1 MRVPSFPGIADLI
14 RHVRLGLFLILFAI
28 ASTQVVT
35 ALRGPAN
42 QAPGHFIVAAVALGC
57 AARLYLAKRSSFN
70 RAAAEIERLADHKRS
85 KRNAT

>member
-1 MRVPSFPGIADLI
+1 MRIPSLPSIVDLI
-14 RHVRLGLFLILFAI
+14 KHARLGLFLTLFAI
-28 ASTQVVT
+28 ASTQAVT

-42 QAPGHFIVAAVALGC
+42 QAPGHFIVTAVALGC

-70 RAAAEIERLADHKRS
+70 RAAAEIERLADR

>member
-1 MRVPSFPGIADLI
+1 MRIPSLPNIADLI
-14 RHVRLGLFLILFAI
+14 KHVRLGLCLILLSI
-28 ASTQVVT
+28 AGTQVVT

-42 QAPGHFIVAAVALGC
+42 QAPGHFIVMAVALGC

-70 RAAAEIERLADHKRS
+70 RAAAELERLADR

>member
-1 MRVPSFPGIADLI
+1 MRIPSLPSIADLI
-14 RHVRLGLFLILFAI
+14 KHVRLGLCLILLSI
-28 ASTQVVT
+28 AGTQVVT

-42 QAPGHFIVAAVALGC
+42 QAPGHFIVTAVALGC

-70 RAAAEIERLADHKRS
+70 RAAAELERLADR